1 MTPAAMAA
9 LHARCFTTPRP
20 WTAAEFAALLAEPPV
35 FATLAETGF
44 ALGRVV
50 ADEAELLTIAVAP
63 DARRNG
69 EGRTLLDRF
78 LRTARARGAETAF
91 LEVAA
96 DNAAALALYRW
107 SGFAEAGRRRGY
119 YHSPGNPPVDALVMV
134 KSLAAHGDAA

>member
-50 ADEAELLTIAVAP
+50 ANEAELLTIAVAP
-63 DARRNG
+63 EARRQG
-69 EGRTLLDRF
+69 EGRALLDGF

-134 KSLAAHGDAA
+134 KSLAAHGDAT

>member
-63 DARRNG
+63 EARRNG
-69 EGRTLLDRF
+69 EGRALLDGF
-78 LRTARARGAETAF
+78 LRTALARGAETAF

-96 DNAAALALYRW
+96 DNAAALALYRR
-107 SGFAEAGRRRGY
+107 SGFSEAGRRRGY

-134 KSLAAHGDAA
+134 KSLAAHGDAT